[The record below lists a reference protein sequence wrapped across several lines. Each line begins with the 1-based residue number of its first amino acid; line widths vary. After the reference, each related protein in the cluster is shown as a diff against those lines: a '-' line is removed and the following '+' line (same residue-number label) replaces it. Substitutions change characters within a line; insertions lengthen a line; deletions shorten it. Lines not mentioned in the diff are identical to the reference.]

1 MAAWWGRTL
10 SSSGIRGTRA
20 GLGRA
25 EPPNIARVSLAGNR
39 GRELEGLEVRQRTDV
54 SSSVFLRVRL
64 E

>member
-25 EPPNIARVSLAGNR
+25 DPPNIARVSLAGNR
-39 GRELEGLEVRQRTDV
+39 GRELEVRQRTDV
-54 SSSVFLRVRL
+54 SSSIFLRVRL

>member
-25 EPPNIARVSLAGNR
+25 DPPNIARVSLAGNR
-39 GRELEGLEVRQRTDV
+39 GRELEVRQRTDV